1 MIRTPYSYWRRDVLD
16 LGHLLICA
24 EEDSKMLKI
33 AIAQIQPIWEVL
45 EHLWELV
52 ISSMK
57 RISLVG

>member
-1 MIRTPYSYWRRDVLD
+1 MLD